1 MRFKLSALAVFSL
14 FAQTAFGF
22 EPFTI
27 KNIRIEGAE
36 RTEAGTIYNYLP
48 VHTGEKID
56 ELRAQQAVTALFA
69 TGFFNDVR
77 LEIDGEDLIVIV
89 SERPVIGK
97 LTFIGIKDIPEEE
110 LRKSLKTVGLA
121 EARVFDRSTLDAAV
135 QELKQQYYSR
145 GKYSAE
151 VTTKISP
158 VDKGRVE
165 VVIEAAEG
173 LVAKIDNINI
183 IGSKAFSEEKLLGK
197 LDLGRSKWW
206 KPFSTADKYSKVRL
220 QGDEETLKSLYQN
233 NGYIEFDLKPSLV
246 SISPD
251 KKKIY
256 ISMSLSEGEQYSVS
270 DIKFA
275 GDSLLSEEEMRSLI
289 PITNGDIFSKSK
301 VTASI
306 NKLVERLGDD
316 GYAFANINAIPELD
330 SANRKISFTFVID
343 MGRRVYIN
351 RINVVGNTVT
361 RDEIVRRELRQME
374 SAKYSSGKI
383 KRSKERLDLLGFFSD
398 VSINTSPV
406 QGSPDQVDL
415 NVNVVEKQTGNI
427 QLGMGFSQGQ
437 GVVLSGAISQNNIFG
452 TGNRLDLKLNG
463 SKVNRVYSLSYVNPY
478 WTTDGVS
485 RSFDIYKRYV
495 DPTSVD
501 LGAYTTESIGTRV
514 RFGVPITETN
524 SIFYGFGYEEQK
536 MQLYDNS
543 PQKYFD
549 FVDTFGDKYSTVLTT
564 MGWSADGR
572 DSFLAPTSGIYQN
585 ISLEA
590 GLPLADIRYYKLNY
604 QYQWFY
610 PLSSIFTFMAN
621 GELGFARGYS
631 GNELPFYLNFF
642 GGGVQSVRG
651 YKSGS
656 LGPRD
661 TSNNSLGGD
670 RRVNG
675 NLELFFPLPN
685 MEEDK
690 SVRASVFVD
699 GGWVYGAADKLDL
712 GRLRYSMGSALS
724 WASPVGPLKISVAY
738 PLNKQDQD
746 KTEFFQFSIGGG
758 F

>member
-48 VHTGEKID
+48 VHAGEKID

-77 LEIDGEDLIVIV
+77 LEIDAEDLIVIV
-89 SERPVIGK
+89 NERPVIGK

-256 ISMSLSEGEQYSVS
+256 ISMSLSEGKQYSVS

-275 GDSLLSEEEMRSLI
+275 GDSLLSEEEMHRLI
-289 PITNGDIFSKSK
+289 PIANGDIFSKSK
-301 VTASI
+301 VTSSI

-330 SANRKISFTFVID
+330 SVNRKISFTFVID

-383 KRSKERLDLLGFFSD
+383 KRSKERLDLLGFFSE
-398 VSINTSPV
+398 VAINTAPV

-415 NVNVVEKQTGNI
+415 NVSVLEKQTGNI

-437 GVVLSGAISQNNIFG
+437 GVVLNASISQNNIFG

-478 WTTDGVS
+478 WTLDGIS
-485 RSFDIYKRYV
+485 RSFDVYKRYV

-501 LGAYTTESIGTRV
+501 LGAYTTESIGARV
-514 RFGVPITETN
+514 RFGVPIAETN
-524 SIFYGFGYEEQK
+524 SIFYGLGYEVQK
-536 MQLYDNS
+536 MQLYENS

-549 FVDTFGDKYSTVLTT
+549 FVDLFGDKYATLLSTL
-564 MGWSADGR
+564 GWSSDGR
-572 DSFLAPTSGIYQN
+572 DSFLAPTSGAYQN

-590 GLPLADIRYYKLNY
+590 GLPFADIRYYKLNY

-610 PLSSIFTFMAN
+610 PLSSHFTFMAN
-621 GELGFARGYS
+621 GELGFAKGYS

-661 TSNNSLGGD
+661 SSNNSLGGD
-670 RRVNG
+670 RRING

-685 MEEDK
+685 MEDDK
-690 SVRASVFVD
+690 TVRASVFAD
-699 GGWVYGAADKLDL
+699 GGWVYGASDQLDL
-712 GRLRYSMGSALS
+712 GRLRYSVGSALS

-746 KTEFFQFSIGGG
+746 KTELFQFSLGGG

>member
-48 VHTGEKID
+48 VHAGEKID

-77 LEIDGEDLIVIV
+77 LEIDAEDLIVIV
-89 SERPVIGK
+89 NERPVIGR

-256 ISMSLSEGEQYSVS
+256 ISMSLSEGKQYSVS

-275 GDSLLSEEEMRSLI
+275 GDSLLSEEEMRRLI
-289 PITNGDIFSKSK
+289 PIANGDIFSKSK
-301 VTASI
+301 VTSSI

-330 SANRKISFTFVID
+330 SVNRKISFTFVID

-374 SAKYSSGKI
+374 SAKYSSIKI
-383 KRSKERLDLLGFFSD
+383 KRSKERLDLLGFFSE
-398 VSINTSPV
+398 VAINTAPV

-415 NVNVVEKQTGNI
+415 NVSVLEKQTGNI

-437 GVVLSGAISQNNIFG
+437 GVVLNAAISQNNIFG

-485 RSFDIYKRYV
+485 RSFDIYQRYV

-524 SIFYGFGYEEQK
+524 SIFYGLGYEQQK

-549 FVDTFGDKYSTVLTT
+549 FVDLFSDKYTTVLAS
-564 MGWSADGR
+564 MGWSSDSR
-572 DSFLAPTSGIYQN
+572 DSYLAPTTGGYQN
-585 ISLEA
+585 VSLEA
-590 GLPLADIRYYKLNY
+590 GLPLADIRYYKINY

-610 PLSSIFTFMAN
+610 PVSSNFTFMAN

-631 GNELPFYLNFF
+631 GNDLPFYLNFF

-690 SVRASVFVD
+690 SVRASIFAD
-699 GGWVYGAADKLDL
+699 GGWVYGASDKLDL
-712 GRLRYSMGSALS
+712 GRLRYSVGSALS

-746 KTEFFQFSIGGG
+746 KTEVFQFSLGGG

>member
-48 VHTGEKID
+48 VHAGEKID

-77 LEIDGEDLIVIV
+77 LEIDAEDLIVIV
-89 SERPVIGK
+89 NERPVIGR

-275 GDSLLSEEEMRSLI
+275 GDSLLSEEEMRRLI
-289 PITNGDIFSKSK
+289 SIANGDVFSKSK
-301 VTASI
+301 ITSSI

-330 SANRKISFTFVID
+330 SVNRKISFTFVID

-351 RINVVGNTVT
+351 RIHVVGNTVT

-374 SAKYSSGKI
+374 SAKYSSIKI
-383 KRSKERLDLLGFFSD
+383 KRSKERLDLLGFFSE
-398 VSINTSPV
+398 VAINTAPV

-415 NVNVVEKQTGNI
+415 NVSVLEKQTGNI

-437 GVVLSGAISQNNIFG
+437 GVVLNAAISQNNIFG

-485 RSFDIYKRYV
+485 RSFDIYQRYV

-524 SIFYGFGYEEQK
+524 SIFYGLGYEQQK

-549 FVDTFGDKYSTVLTT
+549 FVDLFSDKYTTVLAS
-564 MGWSADGR
+564 MGWSSDSR
-572 DSFLAPTSGIYQN
+572 DSYLAPTTGGYQN
-585 ISLEA
+585 VSLEA
-590 GLPLADIRYYKLNY
+590 GLPLADIRYYKINY

-610 PLSSIFTFMAN
+610 PVSSNFTFMAN

-631 GNELPFYLNFF
+631 GNDLPFYLNFF

-690 SVRASVFVD
+690 SVRASIFAD
-699 GGWVYGAADKLDL
+699 GGWVYGASDKLDL
-712 GRLRYSMGSALS
+712 GRLRYSVGSALS

-746 KTEFFQFSIGGG
+746 KTEVFQFSLGGG